1 MFACHGKVYA
11 LANEQFKRQWSSQ
24 GGAICYHCTTKNG
37 HLREHHCPFCCPVR
51 SYARRQC
58 QLSSCAASPQASQHD
73 QLKPMKPAL
82 PRHIVA
88 PACCF
93 MTPVIVIIRL
103 LKHVQLKCNG
113 SQVPVESLH
122 DHPSCYM
129 THGDAALLVAICRRS
144 AMMCHASKQV
154 LILSCPMEPLA
165 I

>member
-82 PRHIVA
+82 PLSTTNSVGFRTAH
-88 PACCF
+88 
-93 MTPVIVIIRL
+93 T
-103 LKHVQLKCNG
+103 
-113 SQVPVESLH
+113 
-122 DHPSCYM
+122 
-129 THGDAALLVAICRRS
+129 
-144 AMMCHASKQV
+144 ASKSSGHFAARTAHEGSDTADRRGCARGAEVVGGASKTRLGPQN
-154 LILSCPMEPLA
+154 IIWANCEF
-165 I
+165 IK